1 MYIAATTYTI
11 QPGKKN
17 EMLAISDSAKKEAD
31 SLLMKVP
38 GVTGYYSLVN
48 VDGDEGIVMII
59 YATEAQAKAGSNTP
73 QNQAYMAA
81 PYTAQLVSCMVPGS
95 MSRKVYEV
103 LAQA

>member
-11 QPGKKN
+11 QPGKKD
-17 EMLAISDSAKKEAD
+17 EMLAISDSAKQEAD

-48 VDGDEGIVMII
+48 ADGDEGLIMII
-59 YATEAQAKAGSNTP
+59 YATEAQAKAGSTTP
-73 QNQAYMAA
+73 QNQAYMTA
-81 PYTAQLVSCMVPGS
+81 PYTAQLLSCIVPGS
-95 MSRKVYEV
+95 MSRKVYKT